1 MTPDE
6 FAAWVDADGFSAPRP
21 MTYEPNQQPPMHAHD
36 FDARLLVTGGELTM
50 ALEDEAVVLRPGAEC
65 DVPAGTLH
73 SEQGGPSGATAILA
87 TRDTAV

>member
-1 MTPDE
+1 MTDDE
-6 FAAWVDADGFSAPRP
+6 FAAWADDDGFSAPRL
-21 MTYEPNQQPPMHAHD
+21 MTYEPNQKPPMHAHD

-50 ALEDEAVVLRPGAEC
+50 ALDDGAVVLLPGAEC

-87 TRDTAV
+87 TRDTSV